1 MGTSPRNPH
10 QDHTSTHRHSLGRRL
25 NPTMAKPQT
34 TRGMGQEPQRPSRPN
49 AYGVTR
55 LDLTQIITLIIGGSG
70 IFGFAATVY
79 QTRQKSSTDTAH
91 TEVEAAAQESADWG
105 AFTDRI
111 QKYMDY
117 QDGQIQKL
125 RSEITELK
133 NDRTRSEEHTSEL
146 QSRGHL
152 VCRLLLEKKK

>member
-1 MGTSPRNPH
+1 
-10 QDHTSTHRHSLGRRL
+10 
-25 NPTMAKPQT
+25 
-34 TRGMGQEPQRPSRPN
+34 MGQEPQRPSRPN

-117 QDGQIQKL
+117 QDQQIQRL
-125 RSEITELK
+125 RDEVKDLR
-133 NDRTRSEEHTSEL
+133 NDRTYDREHIRVL
-146 QSRGHL
+146 QRQIWA
-152 VCRLLLEKKK
+152 RLPPPPMKPGDPFPDDQVGG

>member
-1 MGTSPRNPH
+1 M
-10 QDHTSTHRHSLGRRL
+10 
-25 NPTMAKPQT
+25 
-34 TRGMGQEPQRPSRPN
+34 
-49 AYGVTR
+49 TR

-125 RSEITELK
+125 RAEITELK
-133 NDRTRSEEHTSEL
+133 DDRTYDREHIRIL
-146 QSRGHL
+146 QKQIYAGIGPPPL
-152 VCRLLLEKKK
+152 KPGEWPDDEVGG